1 MAQTFTRSAPW
12 RHAQGLVKLSRK
24 SSNTALL
31 CGLLLVA
38 GILAAT
44 ASISLKDRTKAIAS
58 DTERAEL
65 LARVLED
72 QTTRTV
78 ESGLFILATMGD
90 ANALHAPGADLPRT
104 ESFLRETLAG
114 APFLRTVLVA
124 DATGLVIAS
133 SSPQE
138 SGISIDLRKLGP
150 SPQKGKTTLGPW
162 IAGRGVG
169 SLRAD
174 APQGATPAGLGF
186 IPLMRKFVT
195 PDGQDLLLIGLI
207 NPDAL
212 ANQQQLAIGQVGFS
226 SAIASYDGKIL
237 ATSQET
243 ALHGA
248 QASDLPVFRTYLPA
262 REHGSYVGQG
272 LGGGNQIV
280 AFRLSRTQPLVVLVE
295 EPRDAA
301 INRWWTEVQGYIWLS
316 CAATLVVLL
325 LTLVAW
331 RSLRSR
337 EAASHASRQAQIRIA
352 HSERELAVLMRS
364 VQEVIFRTN
373 TAGRITFVNARL
385 ASLIGGSESAAIGRP
400 LHELVEPSSRPAVEG
415 LFANGEAGGVRNCQA
430 MLRLENGRQLLFDVA
445 LVPLLDEGAVI
456 GFAGSAVDVTERW
469 IAQQSLQN
477 ELEFRGLMLE
487 MNPLP
492 ISMTDMEGRLI
503 LVNRAWEEYQGRKRA
518 EVIGLL
524 LPDFLPTDESTVH
537 AAADWQLQQRGG
549 QVMFETRVLHGGRT
563 WRDTRVT
570 KAVVTD
576 ASGQPTGI
584 LCTLMDVSDFREAE
598 RLTREAHEAAEEA
611 SRSKAEFVANM
622 SHELRTPLQSI
633 MGFSELGMLRGKA
646 DARLAGM
653 FEDIH
658 RSGERMLSLVNDLL
672 DVAKLES
679 TVGTFHLER
688 VDLRGVIHPVL
699 RELEPLLAQ
708 RKLRLEVALG
718 DLPLTAKV
726 DPVRFQQV
734 IRNVVANAIK
744 FSPEASSITLLGRVD
759 RRGQIR
765 LAVRDHGPGIPQ
777 DELSAIFEAFKQSSK
792 TKDGSGGT
800 GLGLAICKKIVE
812 ALGGQIYAENVRQ
825 GGSVFHIILPAR
837 GATETIPAELE

>member
-1 MAQTFTRSAPW
+1 MVSPFTRRAPW
-12 RHAQGLVKLSRK
+12 RRTQGLVKLSRK
-24 SSNTALL
+24 GSYTALL

-44 ASISLKDRTKAIAS
+44 GWISKNDRAKVIAS
-58 DTERAEL
+58 GTEKAEL

-72 QTTRTV
+72 QTTRAV
-78 ESGLFILATMGD
+78 ESGLFILANMSD
-90 ANALHAPGADLPRT
+90 ANALHAPGADLPRS
-104 ESFLRETLAG
+104 EAFLREALAG
-114 APFLRTVLVA
+114 APFLRTVLVS
-124 DATGLVIAS
+124 DANGLIIAS

-138 SGISIDLRKLGP
+138 SGVSIDLRKLGP

-162 IAGRGVG
+162 IAGRGVS
-169 SLRAD
+169 SLRAS

-212 ANQQQLAIGQVGFS
+212 VNQQQLAVGNFGFS
-226 SAIASYDGKIL
+226 SAIISYDGKIL
-237 ATSQET
+237 AASQKT

-248 QASDLPVFRTYLPA
+248 QANDLPVFRSYLPA

-272 LGGGNQIV
+272 LGGGHQIV
-280 AFRLSRTQPLVVLVE
+280 AFRVSRTQPLVVLVE
-295 EPRDAA
+295 EPLDTA
-301 INRWWTEVQGYIWLS
+301 INLWWAESRDYIWLS
-316 CAATLVVLL
+316 YAATLVVLL
-325 LTLVAW
+325 LTVVAW

-337 EAASHASRQAQIRIA
+337 EAASYASKQAQIRIA

-385 ASLIGGSESAAIGRP
+385 AALAGGSESEAIGRP
-400 LHELVEPSSRPAVEG
+400 LQELVEPGSRAAVEG
-415 LFANGEAGGVRNCQA
+415 LFANAEAGGVRNCQA
-430 MLRLENGRQLLFDVA
+430 MIHLDNGRQLLFDVA
-445 LVPLLDEGAVI
+445 LVPLLDDGAVI

-469 IAQQSLQN
+469 VAQQSLHT
-477 ELEFRGLMLE
+477 ELEFRSLMLE

-492 ISMTDMEGRLI
+492 ISMTDMQGCLI
-503 LVNRAWEEYQGRKRA
+503 LVNRAWEEYNGRNRA
-518 EVIGLL
+518 DVMGLHL
-524 LPDFLPTDESTVH
+524 ADFLPSEETSVH
-537 AAADWQLQQRGG
+537 QAADRQLQHQGG
-549 QVMFETRVLHGGRT
+549 QAMFETRVLYAGKS

-570 KAVVTD
+570 KAVVTN
-576 ASGQPTGI
+576 ARGQATGI
-584 LCTLMDVSDFREAE
+584 LCTLMDISDFREAE
-598 RLTREAHEAAEEA
+598 RLTRKAHEAAEEA
-611 SRSKAEFVANM
+611 SRSKSEFVANM

-688 VDLRGVIHPVL
+688 VDLRGVIDPVL
-699 RELEPLLAQ
+699 RELEPLLAR
-708 RKLRLEVALG
+708 RKLHLEVALG
-718 DLPLTAKV
+718 DMPLTAKV

-765 LAVRDHGPGIPQ
+765 LAVRDHGPGIPH

-812 ALGGQIYAENVRQ
+812 AMGGQIYAENVRQ

-837 GATETIPAELE
+837 GATETMPAELD